1 MSCINKNTQLTNQN
15 TKLISNKKWVVFP
28 TKPKFYNEKDKGM
41 KIVPAEKWFN
51 SRCHSPKS
59 CMIKYDNSFNIVD
72 VPEEYQEYIRK
83 KLIKLWINRSSLKKA
98 ESRNMHTLYHNL
110 STNMSLSRNSLSEVN
125 LISIRTRNEST
136 KKWKIQNKTNFGKK
150 KSNHEMI
157 SKNITLKWTD
167 G

>member
-1 MSCINKNTQLTNQN
+1 MN
-15 TKLISNKKWVVFP
+15 
-28 TKPKFYNEKDKGM
+28 
-41 KIVPAEKWFN
+41 IVPAAKLFN

-125 LISIRTRNEST
+125 LTSIRTRNEST
-136 KKWKIQNKTNFGKK
+136 KKWKIQNKTNFGKRK
-150 KSNHEMI
+150 ATMKWLAKTLLWNELMDNSSN
-157 SKNITLKWTD
+157 SDRNSSL
-167 G
+167 